1 MCGVLVGIFGFIS
14 KCWHFGQLDLVTGFV
29 SERKQLFI
37 RDNITIACSML
48 SCTAGFLYS
57 EEVNFK

>member
-29 SERKQLFI
+29 SER
-37 RDNITIACSML
+37 
-48 SCTAGFLYS
+48 
-57 EEVNFK
+57 